1 MLMHVMLNTCHKGN
15 NATCNI
21 DRVDTCNI
29 DTVDTCNIDTVD
41 THNFKTNNM
50 DAGNIK
56 TGNSVKCDIVILIH
70 VISKQEIWIQ
80 VILSQF
86 NYTKRVCSVTRISNS

>member
-1 MLMHVMLNTCHKGN
+1 MHVMLNTCHKGN

-21 DRVDTCNI
+21 D
-29 DTVDTCNIDTVD
+29 TVDTR
-41 THNFKTNNM
+41 NFKPNNM
-50 DAGNIK
+50 DADNIN
-56 TGNSVKCDIVILIH
+56 TDNSVTCDIVILIH

-86 NYTKRVCSVTRISNS
+86 NSTERVCSVTRISNS